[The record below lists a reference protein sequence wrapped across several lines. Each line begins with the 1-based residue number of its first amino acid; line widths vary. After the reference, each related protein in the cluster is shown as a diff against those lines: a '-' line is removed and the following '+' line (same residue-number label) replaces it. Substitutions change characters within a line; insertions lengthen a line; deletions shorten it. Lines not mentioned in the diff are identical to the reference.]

1 MIASTRNSRVMRQ
14 TLPSSH
20 ATKLEFTMRAVFAT
34 VAVLALIGCA
44 GSQSHLRILESGNAI
59 SVTPSSAPGHDFVVS
74 IRNVKDFGYDPD
86 DKATRDT
93 TALQMLREQCPAG
106 RVVGETV
113 VNTGTFALGNP
124 ARNYLVQV
132 KCAA

>member
-1 MIASTRNSRVMRQ
+1 MRQ
-14 TLPSSH
+14 TLPSSR
-20 ATKLEFTMRAVFAT
+20 ATKLEIIVRALSAT
-34 VAVLALIGCA
+34 VTALALIGCA

-59 SVTPSSAPGHDFVVS
+59 SVSPASVPSHDFVVS

-113 VNTGTFALGNP
+113 VNTGTYALGNP
-124 ARNYLVQV
+124 SRTYLVQV
-132 KCAA
+132 KCAS